1 MPGPSAP
8 LSLLHLPRLPRRKYL
23 DGRYCAGP
31 TLEQILLPRFSTR
44 LGCAGVP
51 PQPRRPVFDA
61 EVPTGAS
68 RRWGQLAEG
77 VVERDKVLY
86 VSAPRRV
93 ETLEN
98 RPPRLTEVQRSGVNE
113 ALEKIHRPGV

>member
-1 MPGPSAP
+1 
-8 LSLLHLPRLPRRKYL
+8 
-23 DGRYCAGP
+23 
-31 TLEQILLPRFSTR
+31 
-44 LGCAGVP
+44 
-51 PQPRRPVFDA
+51 
-61 EVPTGAS
+61 
-68 RRWGQLAEG
+68 